1 MVISLPLSHYRYGL
15 QRIDSM
21 AFKESYGFAETLQKR
36 KQEEK
41 DDDITEIELMK
52 VGKGKLIKWK

>member
-1 MVISLPLSHYRYGL
+1 
-15 QRIDSM
+15 M

-52 VGKGKLIKWK
+52 VGKGKLIK